1 MYWALS
7 KLALGPIFSITCT
20 HCTPL
25 REEGLCNSWHF
36 LQFDSY
42 NCLPFSSRCELVLA
56 YIATTSSG
64 DLPVQGLEGSAA
76 GVPALPE
83 VDEEFE
89 EEDEDEGAGEELVL
103 RVASLPPEE
112 AVILVVLGEQLM
124 STARPKP
131 RSDSV
136 NSFFMKISLR

>member
-1 MYWALS
+1 
-7 KLALGPIFSITCT
+7 
-20 HCTPL
+20 
-25 REEGLCNSWHF
+25 
-36 LQFDSY
+36 
-42 NCLPFSSRCELVLA
+42 
-56 YIATTSSG
+56 
-64 DLPVQGLEGSAA
+64 LEGSAA

-103 RVASLPPEE
+103 RGASLPPEE
-112 AVILVVLGEQLM
+112 AVVLVVLGEQLM